1 MATLT
6 PKTSLYS
13 TALMPRALAPLLALA
28 CVMLLSSSAF
38 ALDGYADRKGVFVG
52 LGVGGGVGAVATDDA
67 SVTNGL
73 GDGRKLGLSL
83 HGILG
88 GGVNKN
94 ILLALGVNTWIRTTE
109 QGSHEY
115 SHQHWNFLANGNFF
129 LLDGLYIDAGAGLA
143 YADFDASIGDSVTNY
158 SEMGLAVR
166 AGLGYEYFINGTHA
180 LGLNVGYTRHFY
192 FDADA
197 AFDTIGATVGI
208 RWY

>member
-6 PKTSLYS
+6 KNTPLKSS
-13 TALMPRALAPLLALA
+13 TLMPRALAALLIVAS
-28 CVMLLSSSAF
+28 VMLLSSSAF

-52 LGVGGGVGAVATDDA
+52 LGVGGGIGAVDTEE
-67 SVTNGL
+67 SGITNGL

-83 HGILG
+83 HGIIG

-94 ILLALGVNTWIRTTE
+94 ILLGLGVNTWIRTTE

-129 LLDGLYIDAGAGLA
+129 LIDGLYIDAGAGLA
-143 YADFDASIGDSVTNY
+143 YADFDASIGDNVTNY
-158 SEMGLAVR
+158 SEMGLALR
-166 AGLGYEYFINGTHA
+166 AGLGYEYFLNGTHA
-180 LGLNVGYTRHFY
+180 VGLNVGYTRHFY

-197 AFDTIGATVGI
+197 AFDTIGATIGI